1 MTAPAP
7 WLEALRSR
15 VRGHAGPTVVEAD
28 PRWGVPHL
36 IDALGKLPPPLVW
49 VELSPSDQND
59 PVAQGNKLAEA
70 VQRALGSP
78 LFGYAMPY
86 RYGLGI
92 LHRHLELLGPFSF
105 ALSGAEHSAAFAAH
119 LLDFHRD
126 NNRVILHF
134 NRLPDDFL
142 LPADALL
149 LGPAELRL
157 SQAEG
162 LALADGQLTD
172 QEILELWQLADGA
185 YEPFLVALHQRL
197 SLPIPLRPGPEG
209 PRLPP
214 GHQAAVE
221 PETLLKH
228 LAQRGRWQQALELA
242 VELLP
247 EGVPELLGSAGP
259 AYRERGMSGRLWQL
273 LTLLPPE
280 VAASEAV
287 LYWRLSAASRLGL
300 DEQMRQPVETY
311 LMEHQAPE
319 LRALYAL
326 VLAPP
331 ETALSEA
338 ERAFSVAKTPL
349 TLFAYGRQL
358 WATDPD
364 SSVAILQESVAL
376 AEQGGRTYEI
386 ARNAGA
392 LAGSLMA
399 LGRYREAAHWAGWA
413 LEQFDRAGL
422 ADATQRLHIVNDWAY
437 ARILLGDTAGLEDL
451 LREGE
456 AQLAEVSHDTQRLFR
471 STLGDFYLAAGQPE
485 KALSYY
491 LQNWEEA
498 RRDMVGLEAS
508 NLVRALLELGQ
519 TSQAQKVAERAYT
532 LTKGQTSYNANRALL
547 AYGMALSLVDPAQAL
562 PPLQAA
568 YRAFQNPLDADLLAQ
583 AGLYLARAQLLLD
596 SAAEARATLEGAR
609 AGLNEL
615 GEAGLHFR
623 AGPRDAF
630 ASVFS
635 LLSPHHPPLEL
646 RFLGGSEARL
656 QGKPLALRQSFCELL
671 AVLVLHPEGLSA
683 EQLLLQMYGEEGSA
697 SNLKSAISKLRRKV
711 PIASWPYRL
720 ELAVWADFVELEH
733 HLREGRVR
741 QAVSLYRGP
750 LLPGSDRPGIV
761 EAREVLEEQL
771 RQAVLTSGDAEA
783 LLELAERLGE
793 DLQLWEAALGALHS
807 ADPRLPLVRARLERI
822 RRTWARGG

>member
-1 MTAPAP
+1 MG
-7 WLEALRSR
+7 WLGELLARLRD
-15 VRGHAGPTVVEAD
+15 HQGPVLLVAD
-28 PRWGVPHL
+28 SRWGGPHL
-36 IDALGKLPPPLVW
+36 IAALHTPQQPLVW
-49 VELSPSDQND
+49 CELSPSDADD

-70 VQRALGSP
+70 VKRALGSP
-78 LFGYAMPY
+78 LFGYGMPY

-92 LHRHLELLGPFSF
+92 LRRHLELLSPLTLVVSH
-105 ALSGAEHSAAFAAH
+105 AEHGPGFAQD
-119 LLDFHRD
+119 LLELNKHGSL
-126 NNRVILHF
+126 VVLHF
-134 NRLPDDFL
+134 CA
-142 LPADALL
+142 LPAHFPLPPEALR
-149 LGPAELRL
+149 LGPDQLRL
-157 SQAEG
+157 SQAEA
-162 LALADGQLTD
+162 LALSEGRLADEEVIAQ
-172 QEILELWQLADGA
+172 WQADDGA
-185 YEPFLVALHQRL
+185 YEPFMVALHQRL

-214 GHQAAVE
+214 GHQVAVE

-228 LAQRGRWQQALELA
+228 LGQRGRWQQALELA

-247 EGVPELLGSAGP
+247 ERAPQVLGSAGP
-259 AYRERGMSGRLWQL
+259 VYRERGMSGRLWQL
-273 LTLLPPE
+273 LTRLPPE

-287 LYWRLSAASRLGL
+287 LYWQLSAASRLGL
-300 DEQMRQPVETY
+300 DEQMRQPVAAH
-311 LMEHQAPE
+311 LKEHEAPE

-358 WATDPD
+358 WATDPG

-376 AEQGGRTYEI
+376 AEQGGQTYAI

-422 ADATQRLHIVNDWAY
+422 ADATRRLHIVNDWAY

-451 LREGE
+451 LKEGE
-456 AQLAEVSHDTQRLFR
+456 AQLAEVSHDTQHLFS

-485 KALSYY
+485 KALDYY
-491 LQNWEEA
+491 LQNWEAA

-532 LTKGQTSYNANRALL
+532 LTKGQTFYNANRALL
-547 AYGMALSLVDPAQAL
+547 AYGMALSLADPAQAL

-583 AGLYLARAQLLLD
+583 AGLYLARAQLLLGTTE
-596 SAAEARATLEGAR
+596 EARFTLEAAS

-615 GEAGLHFR
+615 GEAGLHFC

-671 AVLVLHPEGLSA
+671 AILVLHPHGLSS
-683 EQLLLQMYGEEGSA
+683 EQLLLQMYGEEGVA
-697 SNLKSAISKLRRKV
+697 SNLKAAISKLRRKV
-711 PIASWPYRL
+711 PIASRPYRL
-720 ELAVWADFVELEH
+720 NLAVWADFVELEQ

-750 LLPGSDRPGIV
+750 LLPGSDRPGII
-761 EAREVLEEQL
+761 EQREVLEEQL

-793 DLQLWEAALGALHS
+793 DLQLWEAALAALPS
-807 ADPRLPLVRARLERI
+807 ADPRLPLVRARFERI
-822 RRTWARGG
+822 RRAWARGG

>member
-1 MTAPAP
+1 MTAPTP

-92 LHRHLELLGPFSF
+92 LRRHLELLSPLTLVVSHAEHGPGFAQDLLELNKHGSLVVLHFCALPAHF
-105 ALSGAEHSAAFAAH
+105 ALPPGA
-119 LLDFHRD
+119 LR
-126 NNRVILHF
+126 
-134 NRLPDDFL
+134 
-142 LPADALL
+142 
-149 LGPAELRL
+149 LGPDQLRL
-157 SQAEG
+157 SQAEA
-162 LALADGQLTD
+162 LALSEGRLADEEVIAQ
-172 QEILELWQLADGA
+172 WQAADGA
-185 YEPFLVALHQRL
+185 YEPFMVALHQRL
-197 SLPIPLRPGPEG
+197 SLPVPLRPGPEG

-228 LAQRGRWQQALELA
+228 LGQRGRWLQALELA

-247 EGVPELLGSAGP
+247 ERAPQVLGSAGL
-259 AYRERGMSGRLWQL
+259 AYLERGMSGRLWQL
-273 LTLLPPE
+273 LTRLPPE

-300 DEQMRQPVETY
+300 DEQMRQPVEAY
-311 LMEHQAPE
+311 LKEHQAPE

-349 TLFAYGRQL
+349 TLFAYGWQL
-358 WATDPD
+358 CTTDPD
-364 SSVAILQESVAL
+364 HGVKILQESVKL

-392 LAGSLMA
+392 LAGSLMV

-422 ADATQRLHIVNDWAY
+422 ADATRRLHIVNDWAY

-451 LREGE
+451 LKEGE
-456 AQLAEVSHDTQRLFR
+456 AHLSEVSRDLVRVFR

-485 KALSYY
+485 KALNYY

-532 LTKGQTSYNANRALL
+532 LTKGQTFYNAHRALL
-547 AYGMALSLVDPAQAL
+547 AHGMALSLVDPAQAL

-583 AGLYLARAQLLLD
+583 AGLYLARTQLLLG
-596 SAAEARATLEGAR
+596 SAEEARATLEGAS

-630 ASVFS
+630 ASVFG

-646 RFLGGSEARL
+646 RFLGGSEARQ

-671 AVLVLHPEGLSA
+671 ATLVLHPEGLSA

-720 ELAVWADFVELEH
+720 ELAVWADFVELEQ

-793 DLQLWEAALGALHS
+793 DLQLWEAALAALHS
-807 ADPRLPLVRARLERI
+807 ADPRLPLVRARFERI
-822 RRTWARGG
+822 RRAWARGG